1 MSTTYILT
9 FYAIFI
15 PVALIVL
22 YAGYKIGYYIGKNG
36 LLFPHT
42 RNNKHSKHQ

>member
-15 PVALIVL
+15 PVALLVL
-22 YAGYKIGYYIGKNG
+22 YAGYKIGYYIGENG

-42 RNNKHSKHQ
+42 KKSNHSKQ